1 MYKLVKIVKSTK
13 PEKKY
18 MALFEDEETGRTK
31 RTHFGARGMEDY
43 TMHKDAERAERY
55 RTRHKKDLRTGDPT
69 RAGFLS
75 YYLLWA
81 SPDFHKNVRNFKRDF
96 NL

>member
-1 MYKLVKIVKSTK
+1 MYKLVKIVRSTR
-13 PEKKY
+13 PGKKY
-18 MALFEDEETGRTK
+18 MALFEDEDTGRTK
-31 RTHFGARGMEDY
+31 RTHFGASGMEDY

-55 RTRHKKDLRTGDPT
+55 RTRHAKDLRTNDPT

-75 YYLLWA
+75 YYILWE
-81 SPDFHKNVRNFKRDF
+81 SPDLQKNIRNYKRKF